1 MKLYKQYQYDTLENN
16 LPDDE
21 EQILTAIVFLL
32 KTLSHKLLHS
42 IFDNALDKRNFPV
55 LEADTL
61 YAIKL
66 NPNNVNAGWAFIF
79 ANKEDEKGIRYR
91 EITIPIHFDLIEYM
105 VAEEIDCGGVVH
117 GFKFQP
123 SDIVNTNK
131 ILSAV
136 EKYINTLISRHIG
149 S

>member
-1 MKLYKQYQYDTLENN
+1 
-16 LPDDE
+16 
-21 EQILTAIVFLL
+21 LL

-105 VAEEIDCGGVVH
+105 VAEEIDCGGVIY
-117 GFKFQP
+117 GFNFNP
-123 SDIVNTNK
+123 SDIADKDK
-131 ILSAV
+131 IFSAI
-136 EKYINTLISRHIG
+136 EKYVDILVTRHIE